1 MKRNPISFSIWLSL
15 GDNENE
21 YFNGIISRLSQEYNS
36 PLFPPHITLLSGF
49 LGDEDELLISAK
61 KFSKEL
67 KIFKVKIGQLMQL
80 NEIFTSLFFEVKK
93 NTILLFYHKTAKK
106 HFNFNQKL
114 FFPHISLVYGMFS
127 NDLKNEMKKK
137 IKNPPTHSIINSI
150 TLAYNDEKNLKW
162 KILQRFELG
171 RK

>member
-1 MKRNPISFSIWLSL
+1 
-15 GDNENE
+15 
-21 YFNGIISRLSQEYNS
+21 
-36 PLFPPHITLLSGF
+36 
-49 LGDEDELLISAK
+49 
-61 KFSKEL
+61 
-67 KIFKVKIGQLMQL
+67 MQL

-150 TLAYNDEKNLKW
+150 NLAYNDEKNLKW